1 MRHVVANTF
10 RYRKSKRVILGV
22 VIAVITAYLMVFFL
36 TGNSPADGSRK
47 CQFEGIAEL
56 DGAAVN
62 DGTVITA
69 MIEGDEYYSTTPT
82 IFGTSDYCLTIEPP
96 AGQEYPE
103 GTEVIFKIDNR
114 TVEQTGTFKAGA
126 VIGLDL
132 TTYAPPAPGGLNMW
146 VTGAACVGLFICG
159 GIICFLLYLDRIL
172 RKLWTPVEG
181 SLKPSNSSTL
191 IIELYLE

>member
-1 MRHVVANTF
+1 MVF
-10 RYRKSKRVILGV
+10 GVI
-22 VIAVITAYLMVFFL
+22 ITAVIIYLAVFLF

-69 MIEGDEYYSTTPT
+69 IIEGDEYYSTTPT

-96 AGQEYPE
+96 AGKEYPE
-103 GTEVIFKIDNR
+103 GTEVVFKIDKR

-132 TTYAPPAPGGLNMW
+132 TTYVRSAPGGLNMW
-146 VTGAACVGLFICG
+146 ITGATCVGLFICG
-159 GIICFLLYLDRIL
+159 GVICFLLYLDRML
-172 RKLWTPVEG
+172 RKLWTPAEG
-181 SLKPSNSSTL
+181 SIRPSNSPTL